1 MLIREMNAQECR
13 DLLARLSMGRAC
25 MRQRQS
31 TVTLS
36 RFTSPMSR
44 IVCAAF
50 LRSGKSL
57 NGSATTRSSALRL
70 TKF

>member
-13 DLLARLSMGRAC
+13 DLLARLSMGRLAC
-25 MRQRQS
+25 AQDINR
-31 TVTLS
+31 TLS

-50 LRSGKSL
+50 LRSGKRL
-57 NGSATTRSSALRL
+57 NGCATTRSSALKL